1 MPCDA
6 VRCQASA
13 LLELKETS
21 FGGFRKW
28 LPPPQLAQ
36 VGHST
41 AEHSIACGCLLA
53 CPHAMLCHAM
63 PCHAMLC

>member
-1 MPCDA
+1 MRCGAMSCGA

-36 VGHST
+36 V
-41 AEHSIACGCLLA
+41 EHSRA
-53 CPHAMLCHAM
+53 
-63 PCHAMLC
+63 